1 MKRLIKN
8 SVLVLALAAVGSAVL
23 PAELDP
29 QAAWAQDRDDK
40 EDRKVLGIDTINI
53 QQQMSEAYRAAA
65 REKRREA
72 MGFLEDILANRPPK
86 GVQKAEMMLR
96 LADLYAQEGLELCLA
111 ETARGSSDFTESQA
125 WLDKAIRLYRQ
136 LLDSYP
142 TYARADQARASL
154 DEVLQQYNQHL
165 PATPEPEEDLEEI
178 PLKPGFATVIMEDP
192 EFARQLREALVV
204 DPDISDL
211 LTAEDTLGWTGE
223 EGLRTEVVYESFGML
238 GSGSGGSGSGYGQG
252 AGSLGS
258 AQVSATSVTVPI
270 PRAGQILR
278 FEARLLS
285 ENEPLSIDL
294 SYRPARDRRAP

>member
-96 LADLYAQEGLELCLA
+96 LADLYFEEGRDLYLTEMAAFQAEYDKCFNTDGCNAENMLA
-111 ETARGSSDFTESQA
+111 DNEESKKWQN
-125 WLDKAIRLYRQ
+125 KSIKLYRIILQ
-136 LLDSYP
+136 NYP
-142 TYARADQARASL
+142 QYQRPRCSPRTRTIASRRCWSRTTRPPPAS
-154 DEVLQQYNQHL
+154 
-165 PATPEPEEDLEEI
+165 PAT
-178 PLKPGFATVIMEDP
+178 FAAC
-192 EFARQLREALVV
+192 ARFSM
-204 DPDISDL
+204 I
-211 LTAEDTLGWTGE
+211 
-223 EGLRTEVVYESFGML
+223 
-238 GSGSGGSGSGYGQG
+238 
-252 AGSLGS
+252 
-258 AQVSATSVTVPI
+258 
-270 PRAGQILR
+270 
-278 FEARLLS
+278 
-285 ENEPLSIDL
+285 
-294 SYRPARDRRAP
+294 